1 MRLMLLLLIFCS
13 SMLYASIGTIT
24 SLEGKAT
31 IKRGEESLIAL
42 LGNEIEKKD
51 IISTQE
57 NSKVKITLNDNTII
71 SIGKES
77 TLNIEEYV
85 YDTTTPSDSKTELN
99 FVKGAFH
106 TITGQIGKINPSKF
120 KLKTKSAS
128 IGIRGTE
135 IYGDETS
142 VACTKGIIEV
152 TSFGVTYIIP
162 SGNFIDTFINKAPS
176 TLKKLD
182 TDSLNKIK
190 NKLQINKTNKDIT
203 FTTKNS
209 NSKKG
214 TTSAN
219 AKNGTVTIKKD
230 GTVTYTP
237 KDGFKGSDTVTITRI
252 DGDETI
258 TETITINVSDNL
270 EIPTELNLESI
281 TTTFLG
287 ELINSSILNDNQASN
302 DVTLNQFNA
311 QELDDFGNKVNETTK
326 NQTAETPAAENPT
339 VENPTVENPTVE
351 NPTVATIATLSIL
364 EGTSLQTGSLPTI
377 SNTNSSI
384 LTYITNT
391 TIAGFS
397 LDSDGTYSFDGT
409 NSAYDNLNRRESQTL
424 TIPITAIDDT
434 GLSTTSNLKIVVE
447 GNSDLSGYQLAA
459 LINTDINKTT
469 QVNNSTLLGPSK
481 MNVYTDKVVLGE
493 YNLNYLSKYYSSDIL
508 VNTTTASNQTEPS
521 ITSLGSDKFIVT
533 WNSNDGSNEGIYGQI
548 FNSNGTKN
556 GNEFL
561 VNTTTSSVQVDSSIT
576 ALSDTKFIVT
586 WSSYFQD
593 GSYFGIYGQVFNSD
607 GTKSGSEFR
616 VNTTTADHQTEST
629 ITALGSNKFIVTWT
643 SDNQDG
649 YNSGVYGQIFNS
661 SGTKISSQ
669 FLVNTTIINSQSQ
682 SSITALGSN
691 TFIVTWISYYQDGD
705 AYGVYGQIFNSNGTK
720 NGNEFLVNT
729 TTTNTQSQPTITT
742 LGSDKFIITW
752 RSYGQDNADE
762 SSGVYGQIF
771 YNNGIK
777 IGSEFLVNTTTANDQ
792 YKPTITSLG
801 SDKFIVT
808 WTSDGQDN
816 ADGSLG
822 VYGQIFNSDG
832 TKNGSEFL
840 VNTTTAENQYEST
853 ITSLGSDKF
862 IVTWTSYGQDGS
874 GAGVYSQIFIIK
886 DGVVKSGELSYA
898 SFDLSGYTSHSDI
911 GNIAFSQTINDTP
924 YSGTY
929 ILHSDNLGE
938 FIVGYADE
946 TWTID
951 GEEHS
956 YKDLFYNGL
965 VSSSSVLDNTKIYTY
980 SGYKSLIVDSYLG
993 DSVSG
998 VSLND
1003 ISSSVL
1009 KINAKT
1015 ASISIRDYANI
1026 QDSGWEF
1033 TSSKLNTDGSIS
1045 SVSYQKNVD
1054 VVEEDTLSSEST
1066 VTGQLYGSEGQGIGI
1081 NGDETNY
1088 SSSGDISNTSKF
1100 SETYFLDS
1108 SSTNPTNE
1116 EASFSGLSTLIYK
1129 SYNFSDDWWD
1139 NYSSDPSNTIKF
1151 DLNRNIGSITNGM
1164 INWWGSEF
1172 RFSGTVDNLS
1182 SYYINDDNFGVRIE
1196 NYYRNE
1202 GDTYSLI
1209 ENSAWMVAIPD
1220 KVNTDGTLSENLDNE
1235 SSWGYWTADLNNS
1248 STLTNI
1254 SAYSTWV
1261 AGIQTD
1267 PDYVQALIDSSSIKT
1282 LNFEGHII
1290 GAVTNAGNIDA
1301 IKLDTNNFMDMEFKL
1316 GAATNNFTGA
1326 FGFNTSAGNS
1336 WSGDVSG
1343 AVTASGFS
1351 GGANNVFVNT
1361 VAPSYIESGIE
1372 GQFYGTNEIK
1382 SVGGT
1387 IDIDSPAGDL
1397 SGSFKADKVGEN

>member
-142 VACTKGIIEV
+142 VACTKGTIEV

-162 SGNFIDTFINKAPS
+162 SANFIDTFINKAPS

-311 QELDDFGNKVNETTK
+311 QELDDLGNKVNETTK
-326 NQTAETPAAENPT
+326 NQTVETPAA
-339 VENPTVENPTVE
+339 ENPTVE

-384 LTYITNT
+384 LTYSTNT
-391 TIAGFS
+391 TIGGFS
-397 LDSDGTYSFDGT
+397 LDSDGTYSFDAT
-409 NSAYDNLNRRESQTL
+409 NSAYDNLNRGESQTL

-481 MNVYTDKVVLGE
+481 MNVYTDKVILGE

-508 VNTTTASNQTEPS
+508 VNTTTAFNQTAPS
-521 ITSLGSDKFIVT
+521 ITSLGSDKFIIT
-533 WNSNDGSNEGIYGQI
+533 WSSNMGVYGQI

-561 VNTTTSSVQVDSSIT
+561 VNTTTGLQSEPSIT

-586 WSSYFQD
+586 WTSYLQD
-593 GSYFGIYGQVFNSD
+593 GSYF
-607 GTKSGSEFR
+607 
-616 VNTTTADHQTEST
+616 
-629 ITALGSNKFIVTWT
+629 
-643 SDNQDG
+643 
-649 YNSGVYGQIFNS
+649 GVYGQIFNS
-661 SGTKISSQ
+661 SGTKISSE
-669 FLVNTTIINSQSQ
+669 FLVNTTTINSQSQ

-705 AYGVYGQIFNSNGTK
+705 AYGVYGQIFNSDGK
-720 NGNEFLVNT
+720 VGNEFLVNT

-840 VNTTTAENQYEST
+840 VNTTTAESQYEST

-911 GNIAFSQTINDTP
+911 GNIAFSQTINDTS

-929 ILHSDNLGE
+929 TLHSDNLGE
-938 FIVGYADE
+938 FIVGYADK
-946 TWTID
+946 TWIID
-951 GEEHS
+951 GEEHT

-993 DSVSG
+993 DSVSD

-1003 ISSSVL
+1003 ISSSIL

-1015 ASISIRDYANI
+1015 ASISIRDYGNI

-1066 VTGQLYGSEGQGIGI
+1066 VTGQLYGSEAQGIGI

-1100 SETYFLDS
+1100 SETYFLNS
-1108 SSTNPTNE
+1108 SSSNLATNQV
-1116 EASFSGLSTLIYK
+1116 SFTGLNTMIYK
-1129 SYNFSDDWWD
+1129 DYSYSNSAYSDF
-1139 NYSSDPSNTIKF
+1139 YSVLTNKISFDIDRNT
-1151 DLNRNIGSITNGM
+1151 GSISSGKIGLHDEFTFNG
-1164 INWWGSEF
+1164 NVE
-1172 RFSGTVDNLS
+1172 DLS
-1182 SYYINDDNFGVRIE
+1182 SYYINDDNFGVKIQ
-1196 NYYRNE
+1196 NYYNE
-1202 GDTYSLI
+1202 GYDQDLV

-1220 KVNTDGTLSENLDNE
+1220 KVNADGTLSENLDNE

-1267 PDYVQALIDSSSIKT
+1267 PAYVQALIDSSSIKT

-1316 GAATNNFTGA
+1316 GAATNIFTGA
-1326 FGFNTSAGNS
+1326 FGYNTSAGNS
-1336 WSGDVSG
+1336 WTGYVTGD
-1343 AVTASGFS
+1343 VTASGFS
-1351 GGANNVFVNT
+1351 GGVDNVLVNT
-1361 VAPSYIESGIE
+1361 VAPSYIEAGIE

-1387 IDIDSPAGDL
+1387 IGIDSPAGNL
-1397 SGSFKADKVGEN
+1397 SGSFKADKVGEY